1 MLKTEVRKPHFF
13 RRLLVMKKA
22 FQEDC
27 PNLPST
33 SESPDRKKSKL
44 VNILFV
50 CDEWNSSK
58 GGLSTFNREFAIHLA
73 KASRDDFL
81 IRCFVSQSSESD
93 REDTGKNGVNLITA
107 KSVPGTHDR
116 LEWLRLVPSELP
128 HPDVVIGHGRK
139 FGTPAYCIVQNTKCK
154 WIQFVHVFCE
164 DLGKYKQTDTNTQ
177 PDAV

>member
-13 RRLLVMKKA
+13 RRLLVMKRA

-33 SESPDRKKSKL
+33 SESTDRKKSKL

-58 GGLSTFNREFAIHLA
+58 GGLSTFNREFAINLA

-81 IRCFVSQSSESD
+81 IHCYVS
-93 REDTGKNGVNLITA
+93 
-107 KSVPGTHDR
+107 
-116 LEWLRLVPSELP
+116 
-128 HPDVVIGHGRK
+128 
-139 FGTPAYCIVQNTKCK
+139 
-154 WIQFVHVFCE
+154 
-164 DLGKYKQTDTNTQ
+164 LGKM
-177 PDAV
+177 A